1 MKGVTGLVLF
11 FMVIMGN
18 LTKILAKQENN
29 DNSVIVLSKSG
40 NKEMRDKID
49 VKAYLQDRNQERQL
63 SLKKMMFDIKKK
75 AKKDNRVI
83 NKIKI
88 GSNVKNLFGSD
99 DIVKEVHNIVNKQ
112 DLPERR
118 LSLGSTYAGSSFGGA
133 MGGGP
138 PMMVGAVNMHAPIKV
153 RVNRLP
159 DPHNHPSMDP
169 LAVEKANL
177 EKQSM
182 GLDDIEEKLFD
193 MNEAVE
199 GYNREIALDIDDK
212 YSKVLQLNA

>member
-1 MKGVTGLVLF
+1 MVLF

-75 AKKDNRVI
+75 AKRDNRVI

-138 PMMVGAVNMHAPIKV
+138 M
-153 RVNRLP
+153 
-159 DPHNHPSMDP
+159 PSGGGMP
-169 LAVEKANL
+169 
-177 EKQSM
+177 
-182 GLDDIEEKLFD
+182 G
-193 MNEAVE
+193 
-199 GYNREIALDIDDK
+199 G
-212 YSKVLQLNA
+212 